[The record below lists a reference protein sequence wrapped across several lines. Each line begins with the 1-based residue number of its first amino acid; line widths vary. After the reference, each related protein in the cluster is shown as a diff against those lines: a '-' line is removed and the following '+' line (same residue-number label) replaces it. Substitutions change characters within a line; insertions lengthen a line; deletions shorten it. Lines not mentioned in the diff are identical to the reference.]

1 MEDYKHGRLKFNDLY
16 YAHLMMKNDE
26 NLDLFTKE
34 SINKVI
40 DFQYQ
45 KTKMVLTGLFM
56 IYVFLYCVPFITML
70 FTKGEI
76 VSISTLAHVCLG
88 TMCLFFFIELIQLR
102 DQGIDYFI
110 GWNIIDFAQFWLYL
124 TFWLF

>member
-1 MEDYKHGRLKFNDLY
+1 
-16 YAHLMMKNDE
+16 MMKNDE
-26 NLDLFTKE
+26 NLDLFTKD
-34 SINKVI
+34 SVNKVI

-56 IYVFLYCVPFITML
+56 IYVFLYCLPFITML

-124 TFWLF
+124 AFWLF